1 MSVND
6 KIYKEIIAGGIIMK
20 PEQLLEQAKNC
31 QNKLVET
38 RHYLHQHPET
48 EFNLTETKK
57 YIKSELAAM
66 GYEPKDCGKCGVTVT
81 VGGKKLGKVFL
92 LRGDMDAL
100 PIKEE
105 SDVPFSSDNGNM
117 HACGHDMHA
126 TMLLGAA
133 KLLKDME
140 DEINGTIKLMFQP
153 AEEVFEG
160 AKDMIGSGVLENPKV
175 DAALMIHVMAGM
187 PFPTGTV
194 IVCSGGVSA
203 PGADFFKIK
212 IQGKGCHGSMPNNG
226 VDPINVAAHII
237 TALQEIHSRELSLND
252 DAVLTIGSIHG
263 GQAPNIIP
271 DTVEMN
277 GSIRTYDEEIRKYLK
292 NRMTEISTQIAAA
305 FRAQAEVS
313 FDRGCP
319 VLLNN
324 TDLSKDVAKYAKEL
338 LGADKAMTQSELLS
352 KSADSGNPVK
362 STGSEDFAYISQE
375 VPSIMLSLA
384 AGEPEKGYA
393 YPQHHPKVKF
403 DESVLAQGSA
413 VYAYTALRWL
423 EEHK

>member
-1 MSVND
+1 
-6 KIYKEIIAGGIIMK
+6 MK

-81 VGGKKLGKVFL
+81 VGGKKPGKVFL

-140 DEINGTIKLMFQP
+140 DDINGTVKLMFQP

-160 AKDMIGSGVLENPKV
+160 AKDMIGAGVLENPKV

-187 PFPTGTV
+187 PFPAGTV
-194 IVCSGGVSA
+194 IVCGGGVSA

-271 DTVEMN
+271 DTVEMD

-305 FRAQAEVS
+305 FRADAEVS
-313 FDRGCP
+313 FNRGCP

-324 TDLSKDVAKYAKEL
+324 ADLSKDVAKYTKEL
-338 LGADKAMTQSELLS
+338 LGAGKALTQSELLS
-352 KSADSGNPVK
+352 KSADSGKPVK

-384 AGEPEKGYA
+384 AGEPEKGYEF
-393 YPQHHPKVKF
+393 PQHHPKVKF
-403 DESVLAQGSA
+403 DESVLSSGSA
-413 VYAYTALRWL
+413 VYAYTAVRWL

>member
-1 MSVND
+1 MNAENLLQKAKSCQD
-6 KIYKEIIAGGIIMK
+6 K
-20 PEQLLEQAKNC
+20 LT
-31 QNKLVET
+31 ET
-38 RHYLHQHPET
+38 RHYLHQHAET
-48 EFNLTETKK
+48 EFDLTETKK
-57 YIKSELAAM
+57 YVKAELTAL
-66 GYEPKDCGKCGVTVT
+66 GYEPKDCGKCGVTAT
-81 VGGKKLGKVFL
+81 VGDKKSGKVFL

-105 SDVPFSSDNGNM
+105 SDVPFSSNNGNM
-117 HACGHDMHA
+117 HACGHDMHT

-140 DEINGTIKLMFQP
+140 NEINGTVKLMFQP

-160 AKDMIGSGVLENPKV
+160 AKDMIGSGILENPTV

-187 PFPTGTV
+187 PFPSGTV
-194 IVCSGGVSA
+194 IVCDGGVSA

-277 GSIRTYDEEIRKYLK
+277 GSIRTYNEEIREYLK

-305 FRAQAEVS
+305 FRAKAEVT
-313 FDRGCP
+313 FGRGCP
-319 VLLNN
+319 VLMNN
-324 TDLSKDVAKYAKEL
+324 ADLSKDVARYTKEL
-338 LGADKAMTQSELLS
+338 LGTDRALTQRELLS
-352 KSADSGNPVK
+352 VSSGSGK
-362 STGSEDFAYISQE
+362 STGSEDFAYISQQ

-384 AGEPEKGYA
+384 AGEPKNGYS

-403 DESVLAQGSA
+403 DESVLSSGSA

-423 EEHK
+423 DEHK